1 MDFRTKIET
10 IIIGI
15 FVSFFLIDAFKI
27 IFEILLAPRFGYK
40 CKHIIFFGI
49 QFEKEN
55 GKWTCKKEKFS
66 PTIQRDITVDL
77 SKHVSNDID
86 KKGKQ
91 LTWITYLLQ
100 TIVSLVIIALFF
112 DEMKGAF
119 CGEDMSI
126 FKFFFGSIA
135 LGVIVK
141 QIIDLCINIYLHEI
155 ILRRLGGYVD
165 DKIKKMRR
173 GYLLTE
179 LDLKP
184 LDQLHYKNP
193 SGMEKMM
200 YYRIYVSYLILIDD
214 IEGLKTPFYEMTEYY
229 FRRDFVLQDV
239 LSYYWLIF
247 YYSHYNLSPTMADM
261 FFARVSGTLLNDN
274 DANAKR
280 VLAYYYY
287 GIKNDIEQAKHYIKE
302 GLAVV
307 DEFSLP
313 GSERELERK
322 LLKDLESVIIE

>member
-1 MDFRTKIET
+1 MDFRTKIEMMM
-10 IIIGI
+10 IGI

-27 IFEILLAPRFGYK
+27 IFEILLAPKFGYK

-55 GKWTCKKEKFS
+55 EKWICKKEKFS
-66 PTIQRDITVDL
+66 PTIQRNITVDL
-77 SKHVSNDID
+77 SKHIPDDID

-100 TIVSLVIIALFF
+100 TIVSFAIIALFF
-112 DEMKGAF
+112 DEMKGVF
-119 CGEDMSI
+119 GGEDMSI
-126 FKFFFGSIA
+126 SKFFFGSIA

-141 QIIDLCINIYLHEI
+141 QIIDLCINIYSHEI
-155 ILRRLGGYVD
+155 ILRRLGGYID
-165 DKIKKMRR
+165 DKIKKVRQ

-184 LDQLHYKNP
+184 IDQLPYKNP
-193 SGMEKMM
+193 SVIEKMM
-200 YYRIYVSYLILIDD
+200 YYRIYVPYLILNDD
-214 IEGLKTPFYEMTEYY
+214 IDGLKTPFYEMTEYY
-229 FRRDFVLQDV
+229 FRRDFIIQDV

-261 FFARVSGTLLNDN
+261 FYERVSRTLLNDN

-287 GIKNDIEQAKHYIKE
+287 GAKHDVDKAKQYVKE
-302 GLAVV
+302 GLACV
-307 DEFSLP
+307 DNFSLP

-322 LLKDLESVIIE
+322 LLKDLEAVIME